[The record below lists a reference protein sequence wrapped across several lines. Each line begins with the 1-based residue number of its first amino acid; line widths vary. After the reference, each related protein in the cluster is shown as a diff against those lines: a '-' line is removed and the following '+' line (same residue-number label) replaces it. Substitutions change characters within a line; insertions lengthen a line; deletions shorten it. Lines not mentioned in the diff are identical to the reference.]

1 MMWER
6 HRTQW
11 SPATRP
17 AAPHLELT
25 HYSECVNDV
34 AIPVYGDML
43 LPTLIALDRLGG
55 SGTKD
60 EVDSAVAEIMELTPE
75 QLAVEFPPDARQ
87 KGSKVAHRLAWAR
100 TYLKKFGAA
109 DNSRRGVW
117 TLEAPGREY
126 LNIRPE
132 EAAAR
137 LRDADAEVRRQA
149 RLRRLEG
156 ETSSSDEESEDSD
169 DSSAFPDGGD
179 DIDGS
184 QPTDWKSRL
193 TERLLELTPSAFERL
208 AQRLL
213 REAGFKNVEVLGRS
227 GDGGLDGVGV
237 YRPSLVSFPIFFQC
251 KRYRASVGPGEIR
264 DFRGAMAGRGEKG
277 LLITTGTFTP
287 EAKREATRD
296 GAPPVELIDGSDLCD
311 LLKEYSVGVVTKT
324 VEVVNLNEPFFE
336 AL

>member
-1 MMWER
+1 M
-6 HRTQW
+6 
-11 SPATRP
+11 
-17 AAPHLELT
+17 L
-25 HYSECVNDV
+25 DV
-34 AIPVYGDML
+34 AIPTYVEML
-43 LPTLIALDRLGG
+43 LPTLQALDRLGG

-60 EVDSAVAEIMELTPE
+60 EIDGAATEIMGLSPE
-75 QLAVEFPPDARQ
+75 QIAVEFPPDARQ
-87 KGSKVAHRLAWAR
+87 KGSKVTYRLAWAR
-100 TYLKKFGAA
+100 SYLKKFGAT

-126 LNIRPE
+126 LTLPAD

-137 LRDADAEVRRQA
+137 LRVADSEVRREA
-149 RLRRLEG
+149 RLRRLAAVAPTDLADEADDEG
-156 ETSSSDEESEDSD
+156 EVELDSATGSDPV
-169 DSSAFPDGGD
+169 AL
-179 DIDGS
+179 
-184 QPTDWKSRL
+184 DWRDQ
-193 TERLLELTPSAFERL
+193 LLQKLFGIAPAAFERL

-251 KRYRASVGPGEIR
+251 KRYRDSVGPGQVR

-277 LLITTGTFTP
+277 LLITTGSFTT

-311 LLKEYSVGVVTKT
+311 LLKEYSVGVTTRT
-324 VEVVNLNEPFFE
+324 VEVVELQDAFFDS
-336 AL
+336 L